1 MTDLAQPAPP
11 LWSRYFAYIG
21 GFLGM
26 MSAIAVLCFHYPD
39 LLTSASVRKTYTED
53 FARTAL
59 LWGMVATALLLIPCV
74 ILGHFKKMSALGL
87 SGLAIALLLG
97 GTGVELG
104 HRTGTQYSLGLDWFL
119 LALLISALILV
130 PLERFSGN
138 AQQKVLR
145 PQWKLDLTY
154 YFFAHAAVQF
164 ILLASTFGA
173 SVFDQWIGYDPLKN
187 LIRSWPI
194 FVQVIVAVLVADTSQ
209 SLIHRAYHRVPAL
222 WRLHQIHH
230 SVEHMDWLAGS
241 RLHIGEILI
250 TRMMVL
256 APLVVLGFSQE
267 ALNIYITI
275 VGVQAVLAHANVRWP
290 AGPWEKW
297 IVGPRYHHWHHAKH
311 KDHWDCNY
319 AIHTPIID
327 RLIGTYRL
335 PDKGY
340 PEKYGILGGAAVPE
354 GFIAQH
360 LYAVQRQ
367 HLKKVKKKKKGVKV
381 KEKETNTDNLNSP

>member
-1 MTDLAQPAPP
+1 MTDVSVNSPP
-11 LWSRYFAYIG
+11 LWAKYFAYIG

-39 LLTSASVRKTYTED
+39 ILTSASIRKTYTED

-74 ILGHFKKMSALGL
+74 ILGHYKKMSALGL
-87 SGLAIALLLG
+87 SGLALALVMG

-104 HRTGTQYSLGLDWFL
+104 ERSGTQYSLGLDWFL
-119 LALLISALILV
+119 LVSALILV
-130 PLERFSGN
+130 PMERFSGN
-138 AQQKVLR
+138 SQQKILR

-173 SVFDQWIGYDPLKN
+173 SVFDQFIGYDPLKN

-194 FVQVIVAVLVADTSQ
+194 FVQVIIAVLVADTSQ

-327 RLIGTYRL
+327 RLIGTFRL
-335 PDKGY
+335 PKKGY
-340 PEKYGILGGAAVPE
+340 PEKYGILGGAAVPD
-354 GFIAQH
+354 GFISQH
-360 LYAVQRQ
+360 LYAIQKQ
-367 HLKKVKKKKKGVKV
+367 HLKKAKKKKKNMEAGVI
-381 KEKETNTDNLNSP
+381 DPSPPSDPPVV